1 MKNKH
6 PLFDLRGDS
15 VDIVKSIKTELEI
28 KNIQC
33 SDEVINLYV
42 EKARAYIKRYCN
54 IEDIP
59 DELEYLIVEMVVKL
73 IENKYES
80 TEGNKEIK
88 SKTMGDTSITYNTVS
103 RKEYT
108 YEEILSQFSSE
119 LNNYRCLKW

>member
-1 MKNKH
+1 M
-6 PLFDLRGDS
+6 
-15 VDIVKSIKTELEI
+15 DIVEFVKTELEI

-33 SDEVINLYV
+33 SDKVINLYI
-42 EKARAYIKRYCN
+42 KKSKAYIERYCN
-54 IEDIP
+54 IEEIP
-59 DELEYLIVEMVVKL
+59 NEMVVKL
-73 IENKYES
+73 IENKYEA
-80 TEGNKEIK
+80 TVGNKEIK